1 MGITEERMEGIKK
14 QAEIFESIGKAARSM
29 SSELE
34 AVLQDNLQMERQIE
48 CLNEANDR
56 LRERLNRSE
65 NHDEYM
71 KLPLDADGKPIRVGD
86 EMVGT
91 FAEKPVIVDG
101 YRHFPVCGKWGFT
114 AKGNPGICDP
124 SDYRHK
130 QPGPADS
137 WEKLE
142 EDARKS
148 SCDYASAP
156 LDENG
161 FFTCDG
167 CRFQNGGPCHLKKD
181 IDLME
186 RAKKLAGIE
195 GEGQR

>member
-114 AKGNPGICDP
+114 VKGNPGICDP

-142 EDARKS
+142 QDIPLSIDDYWTDVLGRKYTF
-148 SCDYASAP
+148 CTGDKVTAKAS
-156 LDENG
+156 
-161 FFTCDG
+161 
-167 CRFQNGGPCHLKKD
+167 D
-181 IDLME
+181 IIR

-195 GEGQR
+195 EEE